1 MSDTRPHIAPL
12 RSLSSSSE
20 RVELDQGDDEQL
32 MALAAAGTRA
42 AFAVLVGRYLAR
54 VTKYCAKFV
63 GLLATAEE
71 LGQEI
76 FLEVWLRR
84 TRYRPQGK
92 FVVFL
97 FTLARH
103 RCLNR
108 LRDDSRRRRRDLDVG
123 IDGLVAGM
131 CPPDQ
136 LDALLERE
144 RQRRVQSA
152 LLGLSTKL
160 REAVLL
166 RFDQGLDYPDV
177 ARILG
182 CSESTT
188 RSRVRLAMERLRGEL
203 AGGISP

>member
-1 MSDTRPHIAPL
+1 MSETRPNVVPL
-12 RSLSSSSE
+12 RSLPSGPGLD
-20 RVELDQGDDEQL
+20 ELDRGDDEQL
-32 MALAAAGTRA
+32 MALAAGGAKS
-42 AFAVLVGRYLAR
+42 AFAVLVGRHVPR
-54 VTKYCAKFV
+54 VTKFCAKFV
-63 GLLATAEE
+63 GQLSIAEE
-71 LGQEI
+71 LAQEI

-84 TRYRPQGK
+84 ERYRSQGK

-123 IDGLVAGM
+123 IDGLGPDVCA
-131 CPPDQ
+131 PDQ
-136 LDALLERE
+136 LDTLLERE
-144 RQRRVQSA
+144 RQRRVQVA

-182 CSESTT
+182 CSESTI
-188 RSRVRLAMERLRGEL
+188 RSRVRLAMLRLRQEL
-203 AGGISP
+203 AGGPLP

>member
-1 MSDTRPHIAPL
+1 MSETRPHLVPL
-12 RSLSSSSE
+12 PGLSAGGE
-20 RVELDQGDDEQL
+20 RGELDQGDDEQL
-32 MALAAAGTRA
+32 MVLVAGGSKAT
-42 AFAVLVGRYLAR
+42 FVVLVGRYLPR
-54 VTKYCAKFV
+54 VTKYCARFV
-63 GLLATAEE
+63 GQLATAEE
-71 LGQEI
+71 LAQEI

-84 TRYRPQGK
+84 TRYRSQGK

-108 LRDDSRRRRRDLDVG
+108 LRDDSRRRRRDLDAG
-123 IDGLVAGM
+123 LDGLVPGV

-136 LDALLERE
+136 LDALLEQE
-144 RQRRVQSA
+144 RQRRVQVA

-188 RSRVRLAMERLRGEL
+188 RSRVRLAMQRLRDEL
-203 AGGISP
+203 AGGFSR

>member
-1 MSDTRPHIAPL
+1 MREARPRIVPM
-12 RSLSSSSE
+12 RDLSPG
-20 RVELDQGDDEQL
+20 VELDQGDDEQL
-32 MALAAAGTRA
+32 MALVAGGAKA
-42 AFAVLVGRYLAR
+42 AFAVLVGRHLPR
-54 VTKYCAKFV
+54 VTKYCARFA
-63 GLLATAEE
+63 GQLSTAEE
-71 LGQEI
+71 LAQEI
-76 FLEVWLRR
+76 FLELWVRR
-84 TRYRPQGK
+84 GRYRSQGK

-108 LRDDSRRRRRDLDVG
+108 LRDDSRRRRRDLDARQ
-123 IDGLVAGM
+123 DGLAADV

-136 LDALLERE
+136 LDVLLDRE
-144 RQRRVQSA
+144 RQRRVQAA
-152 LLGLSTKL
+152 LLGLSPKL

-188 RSRVRLAMERLRGEL
+188 RSRVRLAMQRLRDDL
-203 AGGISP
+203 AGGRVP

>member
-1 MSDTRPHIAPL
+1 M
-12 RSLSSSSE
+12 
-20 RVELDQGDDEQL
+20 
-32 MALAAAGTRA
+32 
-42 AFAVLVGRYLAR
+42 AR
-54 VTKYCAKFV
+54 VTQYCAKFV
-63 GLLATAEE
+63 GQVSTAEE
-71 LGQEI
+71 LAQEV

-84 TRYRPQGK
+84 ESYRPQGK
-92 FVVFL
+92 FVIFL

-108 LRDDSRRRRRDLDVG
+108 LRNDDRRRRRDLDAG
-123 IDGLVAGM
+123 RDGLLPGDCSA
-131 CPPDQ
+131 DQ
-136 LDALLERE
+136 LDALLEHE
-144 RQRRVQSA
+144 RQRRLQAALFRLSA
-152 LLGLSTKL
+152 KL

-188 RSRVRLAMERLRGEL
+188 RSRVRLAMQRLRDDL

>member
-1 MSDTRPHIAPL
+1 MSETRPHIVPL
-12 RSLSSSSE
+12 RSLSSGA
-20 RVELDQGDDEQL
+20 ELDQGDDEQL
-32 MALAAAGTRA
+32 MALAAGGTKA
-42 AFAVLVGRYLAR
+42 AFAELVGRYMPR
-54 VTKYCAKFV
+54 VTQYCAKFV
-63 GLLATAEE
+63 GQLSTAEE
-71 LGQEI
+71 LAQEI
-76 FLEVWLRR
+76 FIEVWLRR
-84 TRYRPQGK
+84 QRYRPQGK

-108 LRDDSRRRRRDLDVG
+108 LRDDNRRQRRDMDVG
-123 IDGLVAGM
+123 IDGLVSGAR
-131 CPPDQ
+131 PPEQ

-144 RQRRVQSA
+144 RQRRVQA
-152 LLGLSTKL
+152 TLLGLSPKL

-188 RSRVRLAMERLRGEL
+188 RSRVRLAMQRLRDDL
-203 AGGISP
+203 AEGISP